1 SNPIDKSS
9 SSSLS
14 VASASRYFCF
24 ALGNG
29 RLLGLVLGS
38 FFRVS
43 QKYSVES
50 IILTHKKTALRRW
63 LKIETTN
70 YYFLKVAL

>member
-1 SNPIDKSS
+1 LVSPHQDSAQACNPLQVD
-9 SSSLS
+9 LPH
-14 VASASRYFCF
+14 VGV
-24 ALGNG
+24 ALGSG
-29 RLLGLVLGS
+29 LDLGLVLGS

-63 LKIETTN
+63 LNSQAI
-70 YYFLKVAL
+70 

>member
-1 SNPIDKSS
+1 
-9 SSSLS
+9 
-14 VASASRYFCF
+14 
-24 ALGNG
+24 G

>member
-1 SNPIDKSS
+1 MDRLKLLFKPIDKSS

-14 VASASRYFCF
+14 VASASRYFCVGF
-24 ALGNG
+24 GSG

-50 IILTHKKTALRRW
+50 IILTHKNRPKA
-63 LKIETTN
+63 
-70 YYFLKVAL
+70 VAKNRDN